1 MYYYPKKKK
10 RKKNGV
16 GTAACCSRYG
26 EPLKLQAS
34 LSNRQLNTGPAP
46 PWGGCRSS
54 VKLSIHHHI
63 IFSILKNTSQPNT
76 NRKCVF
82 FFPFYRKWLSN
93 LLVPGSNKCPVMPSR
108 AYVALYTL
116 DTAVLK
122 EPNIILIV
130 RFCAV
135 FFHLNEKIKSFWHF
149 QEIVLGSS
157 TYGQG
162 VG

>member
-10 RKKNGV
+10 KRV
-16 GTAACCSRYG
+16 WEQLPVAAGMPSPLSCKRLFRIDSSTLDRRPLGG
-26 EPLKLQAS
+26 E
-34 LSNRQLNTGPAP
+34 R
-46 PWGGCRSS
+46 RSS

-63 IFSILKNTSQPNT
+63 IFSILKKSFQHSTD
-76 NRKCVF
+76 RKCAF
-82 FFPFYRKWLSN
+82 FFPFYRKGLSN

-108 AYVALYTL
+108 AYLALYTL

-135 FFHLNEKIKSFWHF
+135 SFHLNEKIKSF
-149 QEIVLGSS
+149 
-157 TYGQG
+157 
-162 VG
+162 